1 MKNKLFELAIL
12 STILDGGDNRPQRDV
27 IRQVPKNFKK
37 PLPDYRIPPR
47 SMTPAERDYYA
58 IHKNLNGFYA

>member
-1 MKNKLFELAIL
+1 MKNKLFELSMIAGMF
-12 STILDGGDNRPQRDV
+12 SGGRGM
-27 IRQVPKNFKK
+27 PKMKVGKPKTHKK
-37 PLPDYRIPPR
+37 DLEEYRIPPR